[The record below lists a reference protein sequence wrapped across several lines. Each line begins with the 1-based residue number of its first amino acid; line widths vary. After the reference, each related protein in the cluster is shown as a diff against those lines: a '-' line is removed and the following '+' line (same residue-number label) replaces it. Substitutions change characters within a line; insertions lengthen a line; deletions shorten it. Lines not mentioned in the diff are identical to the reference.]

1 MRVQSFER
9 TLRVLRMRTGVAAAV
24 IRSHRSVFKALGST
38 ATLNTRTHTVQIR
51 VGGAGGAGSAGGPVP
66 ATSVC
71 KVAAEPMG
79 NKGGFLPPEPMGF
92 GSTGHAQ
99 AKARR

>member
-24 IRSHRSVFKALGST
+24 IRSHRSVFKALGSS
-38 ATLNTRTHTVQIR
+38 ATVNTRTHTVQIR
-51 VGGAGGAGSAGGPVP
+51 VGGAGGAVP